1 MDNNSN
7 TQTQLNALR
16 TLQQSYDALATASS
30 NGATSVEVENAK
42 QAILDAIG
50 AIDIDTSDLAKQ
62 GSDSAVT
69 LTEVSEKIGVPAS
82 GQPSDL
88 FAAIAAGGS
97 VGDDAHNLAQFFG
110 LPQALPEY
118 TYATD
123 QEVIDIVDD
132 VYNAYFPN
140 N

>member
-62 GSDSAVT
+62 GTNANASISEIQT
-69 LTEVSEKIGVPAS
+69 LIGYTITEIDKI
-82 GQPSDL
+82 
-88 FAAIAAGGS
+88 
-97 VGDDAHNLAQFFG
+97 
-110 LPQALPEY
+110 
-118 TYATD
+118 
-123 QEVIDIVDD
+123 
-132 VYNAYFPN
+132 
-140 N
+140 